1 MDFSGSYKEPGVLV
15 RELTYFD
22 HLIILMTNW
31 GALLFLAGLAIALY
45 GLLILMRAFQTGR
58 PQASWERVAGGI
70 LLIAGGL
77 LWSYLQTLVPT
88 RYAANPVPRMSG
100 EQVAALA
107 APIYSQHCA
116 VCHGETGQGDG
127 PLSAF
132 VTPPPANFA
141 IHGWHHREGEHYW
154 WITRG
159 IPGTSMP
166 SFGDFLS
173 EEERWLLARYVKQL
187 GREARL
193 P

>member
-1 MDFSGSYKEPGVLV
+1 V
-15 RELTYFD
+15 RELTYLD
-22 HLIILMTNW
+22 HLRILMTNW
-31 GALLFLAGLAIALY
+31 GALLFLAGLAVALC
-45 GLLILMRAFQTGR
+45 GLLILTRARRTGR
-58 PQASWERVAGGI
+58 PQGSWERVAGGA
-70 LLIAGGL
+70 LLVAGGL

-88 RYAANPVPRMSG
+88 RYATSPVRGLSN

-107 APIYSQHCA
+107 APIYRQHCA
-116 VCHGETGQGDG
+116 VCHGEKGLGDG
-127 PLSAF
+127 PLATF

-159 IPGTSMP
+159 IPRTSMP
-166 SFGDFLS
+166 SFEGFLS